1 MWVGVQVMKRGV
13 DAAEA
18 QHLQPVSGASD
29 ARVERVPSS
38 EHVPPQPPPAPLRRP
53 SLSMQLPSF
62 PSIPEESIPS
72 VDVDLRHSIATATNA
87 SNSLSCLSQVSGGSA
102 KAAEAAVAALLP
114 AQAAAGA
121 NGSGGVVEVRAQLQ
135 DLRHAHARQGAPGA
149 AANLSPRAV
158 SRDALDVLRGMV
170 EDPVARACANALL
183 RAYARSQISETL
195 PRAVALLAVMRRYDS
210 PFRAAQPAAPS
221 PSSCCPHLHEMRWC
235 SRCAYVPYGHACRC
249 GGEAME
255 YD

>member
-1 MWVGVQVMKRGV
+1 MQAINRGA

-18 QHLQPVSGASD
+18 QHLRAVTGAPD

-38 EHVPPQPPPAPLRRP
+38 EHIPRPLPPPPPPAPLRRP
-53 SLSMQLPSF
+53 SLTTQLPSF

-114 AQAAAGA
+114 AQAT
-121 NGSGGVVEVRAQLQ
+121 GGVDGSDGAVEVRAQLQ
-135 DLRHAHARQGAPGA
+135 DLRHAHARQGAAGA
-149 AANLSPRAV
+149 AANLSPRVV

-195 PRAVALLAVMRRYDS
+195 PRAAALLAVMKRYDP
-210 PFRAAQPAAPS
+210 PFRAAQTAMPP
-221 PSSCCPHLHEMRWC
+221 R
-235 SRCAYVPYGHACRC
+235 RYVALICTRC
-249 GGEAME
+249 GGVVAVAGWRWSMT
-255 YD
+255 D